1 MSDHVHVHLSRYRR
15 RQRTPA
21 SGLSSRER
29 HAYRRIEVSNLRAP
43 PPMLAAGVQTLKL
56 SAKQVTQILRDFG
69 NDRTGPFILRGCH
82 CLGCQVLRGVLDS
95 VRRTVESR

>member
-1 MSDHVHVHLSRYRR
+1 MM
-15 RQRTPA
+15 
-21 SGLSSRER
+21 
-29 HAYRRIEVSNLRAP
+29 IMRATKKG
-43 PPMLAAGVQTLKL
+43 PMIVALKL